1 MSMTETRHWGEI
13 DGVSIDFPMEVT
25 SFNSATLTWTVPVEP
40 ARELIPGDGFE
51 VADMGDGNTMLILA
65 LCDYRE
71 NPWGDYDEVNFGILV
86 HPKGRPEE
94 VGAFQWRMPV
104 NQQMTAT
111 AGSRVLG
118 LPKTVEEL
126 GFTYTDDRV
135 EVDLSMG
142 GEPTLTIGFPRTP
155 PRTARSPTPT
165 STVRPRWFPSPSSS
179 RREWSIRQRWRSNSA
194 PRTQQRNSAAWA
206 SPAPRRWRCGVKDC
220 AARSSGRRRSELRPG
235 SGTRRPR
242 PRCPGGAARALHLR

>member
-1 MSMTETRHWGEI
+1 
-13 DGVSIDFPMEVT
+13 
-25 SFNSATLTWTVPVEP
+25 
-40 ARELIPGDGFE
+40 
-51 VADMGDGNTMLILA
+51 MGDGNTMLILA

-155 PRTARSPTPT
+155 PAGDPTADRTLTYSYIDGEATLVPLTIELPTGMVDPAEVEIELGTSDAAEELRSLGLPRAPEMAMWGEGLRGTFEWPTP
-165 STVRPRWFPSPSSS
+165 
-179 RREWSIRQRWRSNSA
+179 I
-194 PRTQQRNSAAWA
+194 
-206 SPAPRRWRCGVKDC
+206 
-220 AARSSGRRRSELRPG
+220 
-235 SGTRRPR
+235 
-242 PRCPGGAARALHLR
+242 

>member
-155 PRTARSPTPT
+155 PAGDPTADRTLTYSYIDGEATLVPLTIELPTGMVDPAEVEIELGTSDAAEELRSLGLPRAPEMAMWGEGLRGTFEWPTP
-165 STVRPRWFPSPSSS
+165 
-179 RREWSIRQRWRSNSA
+179 I
-194 PRTQQRNSAAWA
+194 
-206 SPAPRRWRCGVKDC
+206 
-220 AARSSGRRRSELRPG
+220 
-235 SGTRRPR
+235 
-242 PRCPGGAARALHLR
+242 

>member
-1 MSMTETRHWGEI
+1 MSMTETKHWGEI
-13 DGVSIDFPMEVT
+13 DGVSIDFPMEVA

-51 VADMGDGNTMLILA
+51 VADMGDGNTMLVLA

-111 AGSRVLG
+111 AGNRVLG

-126 GFTYTDDRV
+126 RFTYTDSRV
-135 EVDLSMG
+135 EVNLSMD
-142 GEPTLTIGFPRTP
+142 GEPTLTVGFPRAEPAGDPTADDTLTYSYIDGEATLVP
-155 PRTARSPTPT
+155 LTIELPTGMVDPGDVEIRLGTSDAAQELRSLGLPRAPDMAMWGEGLRGTFEWPTP
-165 STVRPRWFPSPSSS
+165 
-179 RREWSIRQRWRSNSA
+179 I
-194 PRTQQRNSAAWA
+194 
-206 SPAPRRWRCGVKDC
+206 
-220 AARSSGRRRSELRPG
+220 
-235 SGTRRPR
+235 
-242 PRCPGGAARALHLR
+242 